1 MQKVQP
7 IFIGF
12 HGMKDLS
19 FQLLESLFN
28 FILRVFHVNNYFLD
42 KQIYR

>member
-1 MQKVQP
+1 MQKVHP

-28 FILRVFHVNNYFLD
+28 FLLRVFHVDNYFVGKTD
-42 KQIYR
+42 F